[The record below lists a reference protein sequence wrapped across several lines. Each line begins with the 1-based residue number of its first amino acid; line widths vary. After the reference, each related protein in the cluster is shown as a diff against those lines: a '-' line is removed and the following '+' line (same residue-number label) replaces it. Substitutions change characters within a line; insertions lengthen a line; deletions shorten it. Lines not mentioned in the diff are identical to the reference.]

1 MSPDYDLIVIGAGI
15 AGLSSALALS
25 QGGLRVIV
33 LEARDRV
40 GGRIF
45 TKWDEDLKLPIELGA
60 EFIHGCPP
68 EIWNL
73 LRDLNVEPKEV
84 SGENWC
90 FIGGE
95 LKPCDFFEEVD
106 KLFEKMDEHAPDE
119 SFLSFV
125 QRCCPDP
132 DLDLT
137 KRWAT
142 GYITGFHAA
151 DPAQISVHSIIK
163 GARSDEE
170 IQADRA
176 FRVPNGYR
184 SLVEYFQT
192 ALLSRDVPI
201 HLQTVVHD
209 IRWQKG
215 RVSITTESD
224 KQSVELHASRV
235 LITVPL
241 PNLQGEPRE
250 YGMVQFTPELPA
262 QKQNALDKLA
272 MGKVVRVVLRF
283 RERFWDRLRPSQPE
297 KSLADVRFLFS
308 QEPWFPTW
316 WTTMPDRLPI
326 ITAWAPFHDAEKLCD
341 QNESFVTEKAL
352 HTIARLAGVSSHRV
366 TGLFERAYW
375 HNWENDPFSRG
386 AYSYVKVGGDSA
398 QRDLGAPV
406 ENTLFFAGEAT
417 DVSGHNGTVHGAL
430 ASAQRA
436 VQEILHKAA

>member
-1 MSPDYDLIVIGAGI
+1 MPSEIDVIVLGAGI
-15 AGLSSALALS
+15 AGLSAAHALVRA
-25 QGGLRVIV
+25 GLNIVI

-45 TKWDEDLKLPIELGA
+45 TQWDEALNTAIELGA

-73 LRDLNVEPKEV
+73 LRELDVRPKEV

-90 FIGGE
+90 FLDGK
-95 LKPCDFFEEVD
+95 LKPCDFFEEID

-125 QRCCPDP
+125 QRCCPEP
-132 DLDLT
+132 ELELT

-151 DPAQISVHSIIK
+151 DPAQISVHSVIE
-163 GARSDEE
+163 GSRADEE
-170 IQADRA
+170 IHAERA
-176 FRVPNGYR
+176 FRLPKGYR
-184 SLVEYFQT
+184 SLVEYFET
-192 ALLSRDVPI
+192 GLRARNVPI
-201 HLQTVVHD
+201 HLRTIVRGVH
-209 IRWQKG
+209 WKTG
-215 RVSITTESD
+215 SASVKAESAG
-224 KQSVELHASRV
+224 QPVEFHASRV
-235 LITVPL
+235 LVTVPL
-241 PNLQGEPRE
+241 PILQGGQGE
-250 YGMVQFTPELPA
+250 YGAVRFTPDWPN
-262 QKQNALDKLA
+262 QKRQALDKLA

-283 RERFWDRLRPSQPE
+283 RERFWERLRPRQPE
-297 KSLADVRFLFS
+297 KSLADLRFLFS

-316 WTTMPDRLPI
+316 WTTMPDKLPI
-326 ITAWAPFHDAEKLCD
+326 ITAWAPFYDAEKLCEQD
-341 QNESFVTEKAL
+341 ESFVIDRAL
-352 HTIARLAGVSSHRV
+352 QTIARLFGISSHRV
-366 TGLFERAYW
+366 SSLFETAYW
-375 HNWENDPFSRG
+375 HNWEKDPFSRG

-436 VQEILHKAA
+436 VQEILPKPA

>member
-1 MSPDYDLIVIGAGI
+1 MPSEIDVVVIGAGI
-15 AGLSSALALS
+15 AGLSAALALVRT
-25 QGGLRVIV
+25 GLNIVI

-45 TKWDEDLKLPIELGA
+45 TRWDATLNTPIELGA

-73 LRDLNVEPKEV
+73 LRELNIKPKEV

-90 FIGGE
+90 FLDGK
-95 LKPCDFFEEVD
+95 LRPCEFFEEID

-125 QRCCPDP
+125 QRCCPEP
-132 DLDLT
+132 ELELT

-151 DPAQISVHSIIK
+151 DPAQISVHSVIK
-163 GARSDEE
+163 GSRADEE
-170 IQADRA
+170 NQAERT
-176 FRVPNGYR
+176 FRVPKGYR
-184 SLVEYFQT
+184 SLIEYFET
-192 ALLSRDVPI
+192 ELRARNVPV
-201 HLQTVVHD
+201 HLWTIVREVHWKKGSATV
-209 IRWQKG
+209 KA
-215 RVSITTESD
+215 ESAE
-224 KQSVELHASRV
+224 QPIQFQASRV
-235 LITVPL
+235 LVTVPL
-241 PNLQGEPRE
+241 PILQGAQGE
-250 YGMVQFTPELPA
+250 YGVICFTPELPD
-262 QKQNALDKLA
+262 QKQQALDRLA

-283 RERFWDRLRPSQPE
+283 HERFWDRLRPRQPE
-297 KSLADVRFLFS
+297 KSLSDLRFLFS

-316 WTTMPDRLPI
+316 WTTMPDKLPI
-326 ITAWAPFHDAEKLCD
+326 ITAWAPFYDAEKLCE
-341 QNESFVTEKAL
+341 QEESFVIDKAL
-352 HTIARLAGVSSHRV
+352 QTIARLFGISSPRVSS
-366 TGLFERAYW
+366 LFETAYW
-375 HNWENDPFSRG
+375 HNWGKDPFSRG

-398 QRDLGAPV
+398 QRDLGTPV

-436 VQEILHKAA
+436 VQEILRKPR

>member
-1 MSPDYDLIVIGAGI
+1 MPSEIDVVVIGAGI
-15 AGLSSALALS
+15 AGLSAALALVRA
-25 QGGLRVIV
+25 GLNIVI

-45 TKWDEDLKLPIELGA
+45 TRWDATLNTPIELGA

-73 LRDLNVEPKEV
+73 LRELNIKPKEV

-90 FIGGE
+90 FLDGK
-95 LKPCDFFEEVD
+95 LRPCEFFEEID

-125 QRCCPDP
+125 QRCCPEP
-132 DLDLT
+132 ELELT

-151 DPAQISVHSIIK
+151 DPAQISVHSVIK
-163 GARSDEE
+163 GSRADEE
-170 IQADRA
+170 IQAERA
-176 FRVPNGYR
+176 FRLPKGYR
-184 SLVEYFQT
+184 SLVEHFQT
-192 ALLSRDVPI
+192 ELLSRDVPI

-209 IRWQKG
+209 IHWQKG
-215 RVSITTESD
+215 RVTVTAQSG
-224 KQSVELHASRV
+224 KQSVESQASRV
-235 LITVPL
+235 LVTVPL
-241 PNLQGEPRE
+241 PILQGAQGE
-250 YGMVQFTPELPA
+250 YGVIRFTPELSN
-262 QKQNALDKLA
+262 QKQQALDRLA
-272 MGKVVRVVLRF
+272 MGEVVRVVLRF
-283 RERFWDRLRPSQPE
+283 HERFWDRLRPRQPD
-297 KSLADVRFLFS
+297 KSLADLRFLFS

-316 WTTMPDRLPI
+316 WTTMPDRLPL
-326 ITAWAPFHDAEKLCD
+326 ITAWAPFYDAEKLCAQD
-341 QNESFVTEKAL
+341 ESFVIDKAL
-352 HTIARLAGVSSHRV
+352 QTIPRLFGISSHRV
-366 TGLFERAYW
+366 SSLFETAYW
-375 HNWENDPFSRG
+375 HNWEKDRFSRG

-436 VQEILHKAA
+436 VQEILAKPA

>member
-1 MSPDYDLIVIGAGI
+1 MSSDHDLIVIGAGI

-25 QGGLRVIV
+25 RDGLRVIV

-45 TKWDEDLKLPIELGA
+45 TQWDEELKFPVELGA
-60 EFIHGCPP
+60 EFIHGCPT

-73 LRDLNVEPKEV
+73 LRDLNVKPKEV

-90 FIGGE
+90 FLNGK
-95 LKPCDFFEEVD
+95 LKPCDFFEKID
-106 KLFEKMDEHAPDE
+106 TLFEKMDEHEPDE

-125 QRCCPDP
+125 QRCCPELDF
-132 DLDLT
+132 DLT

-142 GYITGFHAA
+142 GYVTGFHAA

-170 IQADRA
+170 IQAERA
-176 FRVPNGYR
+176 FRIPNGYR
-184 SLVEYFQT
+184 ALVEYFQT
-192 ALLSRDVPI
+192 ELSSRDVPI

-209 IRWQKG
+209 IHWQKG
-215 RVSITTESD
+215 GVSVKAESAG
-224 KQSVELHASRV
+224 QSIEFQASRV
-235 LITVPL
+235 LVTVPL
-241 PNLQGEPRE
+241 PILQGAQGE
-250 YGMVQFTPELPA
+250 YGVIRFTPELPA
-262 QKQNALDKLA
+262 QKQHALDKLA

-283 RERFWDRLRPSQPE
+283 RERFWERLRPRQPE
-297 KSLADVRFLFS
+297 KSLADLRFLFS

-316 WTTMPDRLPI
+316 WTTMPDKLPI
-326 ITAWAPFHDAEKLCD
+326 ITAWAPFHDAEKLCGHD
-341 QNESFVTEKAL
+341 DSFVIDKAL
-352 HTIARLAGVSSHRV
+352 QTIARLFGVSSQRV
-366 TGLFERAYW
+366 AGLFERAYW

-398 QRDLGAPV
+398 QRDVGAPA

-417 DVSGHNGTVHGAL
+417 DVSGFNGTVHGAL

-436 VQEILHKAA
+436 VQEILQKAA